1 MQEPRRPIHGSD
13 GTDFSFSTADVSLL
27 HTDMAADGQAIISSD
42 HALLDLCVT
51 PRPANMRGA
60 FVDTWGSHRFETL
73 GDIILV
79 PPSHPL
85 HLRWDGD
92 SEHYSIRCELRGKLA
107 RHRFRNQMDWTE
119 ARLLASLDISSH
131 PVRLLLRRLAEEAR
145 SPRRDTRLLV
155 GSIATQLTVE
165 LCRYLERVTDDMAHG
180 GLAAWRL
187 RLIDERLQN
196 ETVPPTLAELA
207 ELCSISVRQ
216 LTRGFLKSR
225 GCTLGQYVHQ
235 SRIDAVKRLLAT
247 QESIKSVAVAVGF
260 SSTSS
265 LAQAFRRSTGLTPRS
280 YQQRIWRS
288 AGSGHS

>member
-1 MQEPRRPIHGSD
+1 MQEAGQAVHGRN
-13 GTDFSFSTADVSLL
+13 GADFSFSTADVSLL

-42 HALLDLCVT
+42 HPLLDLCVT

-60 FVDTWGSHRFETL
+60 FTESWGSHRFETL
-73 GDIILV
+73 GDIIFV

-85 HLRWDGD
+85 HLRWDGGG
-92 SEHYSIRCELRGKLA
+92 EQYSIRCALRGKLA
-107 RHRFRNQMDWTE
+107 RHRFRTQMDWTD

-155 GSIATQLTVE
+155 GAVATQLTVE
-165 LCRYLERVTDDMAHG
+165 ICRYLECVTDDMAHG

-187 RLIDERLQN
+187 RLIDERLN
-196 ETVPPTLAELA
+196 KETTPPTLVELA

-235 SRIDAVKRLLAT
+235 NRIDAVKRLLAT
-247 QESIKSVAVAVGF
+247 QESIKSVADAVGF

-288 AGSGHS
+288 IGSG

>member
-1 MQEPRRPIHGSD
+1 MHEARDSTRRGYSA
-13 GTDFSFSTADVSLL
+13 DFSFSTADVSLL
-27 HTDMAADGQAIISSD
+27 HSDMAADGQAIISSD

-51 PRPANMRGA
+51 PRPVNMRGSFA
-60 FVDTWGSHRFETL
+60 GTWDGHRFEPL
-73 GDIILV
+73 GDIIFV
-79 PPSHPL
+79 PPGYPL
-85 HLRWDGD
+85 HLRWDGNG
-92 SEHYSIRCELRGKLA
+92 EQYSIRCELRGKLA
-107 RHRFRNQMDWTE
+107 RHRFRNRMDWTE

-131 PVRLLLRRLAEEAR
+131 SVRLLLRRLAEEAR

-155 GSIATQLTVE
+155 GAIATQLTVE
-165 LCRYLERVTDDMAHG
+165 LSRYLEFVTDNMAHG
-180 GLAAWRL
+180 GLSAWRL
-187 RLIDERLQN
+187 RLIDERLEK
-196 ETVPPTLAELA
+196 ETVPPTLVELA
-207 ELCSISVRQ
+207 GLCSISVRQ

-247 QESIKSVAVAVGF
+247 QESIKSVADAVGF

-288 AGSGHS
+288 SGSGHS